1 MLGPICEAG
10 VDESPPVLIV
20 TDIRLFREG
29 LANILRRDR
38 GVRVAATASA
48 AEALRA
54 VAESRPAV
62 ALVDM
67 ATADALATIRA
78 LVLAAP
84 ELKVVALAVPETEGE
99 VIACA
104 EAGISGLVSRDASLD
119 DLIEAIDSVSRGEM
133 VCSPRVAAR
142 LLRRVRTLAAE
153 RADEPRDPHL
163 TAREM
168 QILRLIEEG
177 LSNKEI
183 AQRLCIEVPTV
194 KHHVHNLLEKLGV
207 RRRGEAVARIRGLRA
222 SRSGA

>member
-1 MLGPICEAG
+1 MDPADAVG
-10 VDESPPVLIV
+10 VSTPTSVLIV
-20 TDIRLFREG
+20 TDIRLYREG
-29 LANILRRDR
+29 LAHILCRER
-38 GVRVAATASA
+38 GVQVIGTSSA
-48 AEALRA
+48 REALSEV
-54 VAESRPAV
+54 VARHPAV

-67 ATADALATIRA
+67 ASHGSLATIRA
-78 LVLAAP
+78 LALGAP
-84 ELKVVALAVPETEGE
+84 QLKIVALAVRDAEGE

-119 DLIEAIDSVSRGEM
+119 DLVQTIDSVARDEM
-133 VCSPRVAAR
+133 VCSPRVAAS

-153 RADEPRDPHL
+153 RARAPVDLHL
-163 TAREM
+163 TGREM

-207 RRRGEAVARIRGLRA
+207 SRRGEAVARIRGLRA
-222 SRSGA
+222 ASGSAV

>member
-1 MLGPICEAG
+1 MRP
-10 VDESPPVLIV
+10 VDEGQLDATASVLIV
-20 TDIRLFREG
+20 TDIRLYREG
-29 LANILRRDR
+29 LAHILRREH
-38 GVRVAATASA
+38 GVGVVATVSA

-54 VAESRPAV
+54 VADSRPAV

-67 ATADALATIRA
+67 ATDGALRTIRA
-78 LVLAAP
+78 LALGAP
-84 ELKVVALAVPETEGE
+84 ELKIVALAVQEAEGE

-119 DLIEAIDSVSRGEM
+119 DLVETISSVARGEM
-133 VCSPRVAAR
+133 VCSPRVAAS

-153 RADEPRDPHL
+153 RAREPLDPHL
-163 TAREM
+163 TARET

-183 AQRLCIEVPTV
+183 ARRLCIEVATV

-207 RRRGEAVARIRGLRA
+207 SRRGEAVARVRGLRTA
-222 SRSGA
+222 SGIGA